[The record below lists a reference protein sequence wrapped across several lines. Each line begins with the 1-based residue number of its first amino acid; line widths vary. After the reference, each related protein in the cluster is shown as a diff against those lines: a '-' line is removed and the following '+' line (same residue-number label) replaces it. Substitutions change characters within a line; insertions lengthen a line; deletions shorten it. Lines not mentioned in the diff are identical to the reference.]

1 VELVVECAMQDL
13 PAMSAVVGPRGL
25 AGAALEATEE
35 TMSGLDAP
43 MTPGSHYW
51 VTSPA
56 GDLFHVEARDGDL
69 RILLDALASLPAI
82 ALEYAVA
89 LAGRLQELVGG
100 RIRDETTG
108 RELVPTA
115 PEHVVVESVENS
127 DGLWIRTRGLAK
139 FGRPELEVY
148 GVARDDRTAAVAAM
162 ERVAV
167 HLAAGGTIEPGRTLG
182 VGAARLVAR
191 EGERNRGS
199 WGDTVVL
206 ELVDVDVSGDSLET
220 GRVLGRRDWL
230 GS

>member
-1 VELVVECAMQDL
+1 MGLVVD
-13 PAMSAVVGPRGL
+13 
-25 AGAALEATEE
+25 GAALEATEE
-35 TMSGLDAP
+35 TMSGLDVPIA
-43 MTPGSHYW
+43 PGSRYW

-56 GDLFHVEARDGDL
+56 GDLFHVEARERDV
-69 RILLDALASLPAI
+69 RVRLDTLASLPAI

-89 LAGRLQELVGG
+89 VAARLRELVGG

-108 RELVPTA
+108 RDLVPSA
-115 PEHVVVESVENS
+115 PEHIVVESTEDR

-139 FGRPELEVY
+139 SARPELEVY
-148 GVARDDRTAAVAAM
+148 GVARDDRTAAVAAT

-167 HLAAGGTIEPGRTLG
+167 HLAAGGTIEPGGMLG
-182 VGAARLVAR
+182 VGAARPVAC

-206 ELVDVDVSGDSLET
+206 ELVDVDATGDSLET